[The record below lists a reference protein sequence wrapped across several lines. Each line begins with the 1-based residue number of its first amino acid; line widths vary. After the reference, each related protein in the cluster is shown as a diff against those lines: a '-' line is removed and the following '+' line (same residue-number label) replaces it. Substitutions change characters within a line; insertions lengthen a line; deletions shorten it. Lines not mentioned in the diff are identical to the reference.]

1 MKSIAF
7 FGYNLEIGGAEKSLV
22 NIINFLHHDYKIDLY
37 LYEKKGPL
45 IKELPSNINIFEI
58 KRSKYMYTK
67 FKYIKSY
74 RKKII
79 NKICNKKYD
88 FLVAYLE
95 GRLATLITEINQN
108 CKKIAWIHTDVTK
121 HNIGISYKEAL
132 DSYEKVDEIVFV
144 SNDIKE
150 SFLNKYNISGNK
162 TKVISNIINANEII
176 ELSKEKRIEKK
187 AFTFVNVS
195 RMRNEKRHDLLI
207 DACKILKDQ
216 GFKFQMWL
224 VGDGENYTKI
234 AQKVK
239 ELELE
244 SEVTLWGIQE
254 NPYPFIASADCFVL
268 SSDYEGQSLV
278 VLEALI
284 LKKPIISTQ
293 IPVVEKI
300 IANNNCGIIC
310 EHNAKSLANEMVLM
324 LNKKNFDEINKKV
337 MTFKLNC
344 DNLFKEVR
352 DLFEYEAK

>member
-22 NIINFLHHDYKIDLY
+22 NIINFLHQDYKIDLY

-45 IKELPSNINIFEI
+45 IKKLPSDIEIFEI
-58 KRSKYMYTK
+58 KRSKFMYAK

-74 RKKII
+74 RKKEI

-95 GRLATLITEINQN
+95 GRLATLITEIDQN
-108 CKKIAWIHTDVTK
+108 CKKIAWIHTDVAK
-121 HNIGISYKEAL
+121 HNIGIGYEEAL
-132 DSYEKVDEIVFV
+132 DSYKKVDEIVFV
-144 SNDIKE
+144 STYIKK
-150 SFLNKYNISGNK
+150 SFLNKYDIPENK
-162 TKVISNIINANEII
+162 TKVISNIINAKEII
-176 ELSKEKRIEKK
+176 ELSKEKVIEKEI
-187 AFTFVNVS
+187 FTFVNVS
-195 RMRNEKRHDLLI
+195 RMRDEKRHDLLI
-207 DACKILKDQ
+207 DACKILKNQ
-216 GFKFQMWL
+216 GFTFQMWL

-234 AQKVK
+234 SQKVK
-239 ELELE
+239 ELGLK
-244 SEVTLWGIQE
+244 SEIILWEIQE

-284 LKKPIISTQ
+284 LKKPIISTK

-300 IANNNCGIIC
+300 LANNNYGIIC
-310 EHNAKSLANEMVLM
+310 NHNAKSLANGMIFM
-324 LNKKNFDEINKKV
+324 LNKRNFDKINKKV
-337 MTFKLNC
+337 MNFELKY

-352 DLFEYEAK
+352 DLFEDKAK

>member
-22 NIINFLHHDYKIDLY
+22 NIINFLHQDYKIDLY

-45 IKELPSNINIFEI
+45 IKKLPSDIEIFEI
-58 KRSKYMYTK
+58 KRSKFMYAK

-74 RKKII
+74 RKKEI

-95 GRLATLITEINQN
+95 GRLATLITEIDQN
-108 CKKIAWIHTDVTK
+108 CKKIAWIHTDVAK
-121 HNIGISYKEAL
+121 HNIGIGYEEAL
-132 DSYEKVDEIVFV
+132 DSYKKVDEIVFV
-144 SNDIKE
+144 STDIKK
-150 SFLNKYNISGNK
+150 SFLNKYDIPENK
-162 TKVISNIINANEII
+162 TKVISNIINAKEII
-176 ELSKEKRIEKK
+176 ELSKEKVIEKEI
-187 AFTFVNVS
+187 FTFVNVS
-195 RMRNEKRHDLLI
+195 RMRDEKRHDLLI
-207 DACKILKDQ
+207 DACKILKNQ
-216 GFKFQMWL
+216 GFTFQMWL

-234 AQKVK
+234 SQKVK
-239 ELELE
+239 ELGLK
-244 SEVTLWGIQE
+244 SEIILWEIQE

-284 LKKPIISTQ
+284 LKKPIISTK

-300 IANNNCGIIC
+300 LANNNYGIIC
-310 EHNAKSLANEMVLM
+310 NHNAKSLANGMIFM
-324 LNKKNFDEINKKV
+324 LNKRNFDKINKKV
-337 MTFKLNC
+337 MNFELKY

-352 DLFEYEAK
+352 DLFEDKAK